1 MKCIFYRGTHH
12 IVTMDCDY
20 VPIIG
25 DHVRLP
31 NAHGNIY
38 QVIKRL
44 LDLRINIYDDHPDA
58 NMFYIDV
65 ADLDDDIEEPE

>member
-1 MKCIFYRGTHH
+1 MKCVFYRGTHH

-20 VPIIG
+20 VPLIG

-38 QVIKRL
+38 QVVKRL
-44 LDLRINIYDDHPDA
+44 LDIRFNIYEEGHPDA

-65 ADLDDDIEEPE
+65 ADLEEPE